1 MIVGYVSVA
10 RLICR
15 TKLKARDGVGVVV
28 WVGSWTAGCVGL
40 EERDE
45 ADELLAGSSGR
56 ARLDVWTQR
65 ER

>member
-1 MIVGYVSVA
+1 MIVDYVSVT
-10 RLICR
+10 RRICR
-15 TKLKARDGVGVVV
+15 TELKASNGVKVVV
-28 WVGSWTAGCVGL
+28 WVGGWAAGCVGL

-56 ARLDVWTQR
+56 ARLDVWRQR